1 MKMHQN
7 DSVSSSLLESLL
19 AGAHFHHANLK
30 LVFEQAGLDPHILE
44 DHNRLHLDQVG
55 PLLRSLWLEMGDE
68 ASGFLSRPLKLGVFS
83 MMCHALIT
91 SGNLRRGLL
100 RSARFI
106 ELLSDDLSL
115 ELKETGDEAH
125 FIIHYTNPH
134 NLDQTFFVTSLFVI
148 WIRLSCWLIE
158 QPMMLERIQF
168 KFPKPAYSEE
178 FSLMFPCR
186 HSFSQSSN
194 RVVFNKRLLSI
205 PIQQDSET
213 LTTFLH
219 NAPESLLTQFRSDIS
234 LTAQIRRLL
243 LHRNGM
249 QTEIENM
256 SFESVSSELNMTT
269 HTLRRRLKDEGNS
282 FQEIKDSIRRD
293 RAMEL
298 LDKPTLML
306 HDIAVQ
312 LGFSEPAAFNRAF
325 KKWTGLTP
333 GQYREASK

>member
-1 MKMHQN
+1 MHQN
-7 DSVSSSLLESLL
+7 DSVSSTLIESLL
-19 AGAHFHHANLK
+19 AGALFHHVNLSN
-30 LVFEQAGLDPHILE
+30 VFKNAGLDSNILE
-44 DHNRLHLDQVG
+44 ENDRLHLNHVS

-68 ASGFLSRPLKLGVFS
+68 ASGFLTRPLKLGVFS

-125 FIIHYTNPH
+125 FIIIYRNPH

-148 WIRLSCWLIE
+148 WIRLSCWLID
-158 QPMMLERIQF
+158 QPIMLERIQF
-168 KFPKPAYSEE
+168 EFSKPTYSDE

-194 RVVFNKRLLSI
+194 RVVFNNRLLSI
-205 PIQQDSET
+205 PIKQDSET
-213 LTTFLH
+213 LNTFLH
-219 NAPESLLTQFRSDIS
+219 NAPESLLTQFRSDNS
-234 LTAQIRRLL
+234 LTAQIKRLL
-243 LHRNGM
+243 LHRKGM

-256 SFESVSSELNMTT
+256 SFELVSSELNMTT
-269 HTLRRRLKDEGNS
+269 HTLRRRIKAEGNS

-293 RAMEL
+293 RAMML
-298 LDKPTLML
+298 LDNPALAL
-306 HDIAVQ
+306 LDISID

-333 GQYREASK
+333 GSFRETNR

>member
-1 MKMHQN
+1 MHQN
-7 DSVSSSLLESLL
+7 DSVDATLLESLL
-19 AGAHFHHANLK
+19 AGAHFHNVNLTR
-30 LVFEQAGLDPHILE
+30 VFEDAGLDPNILKE
-44 DHNRLHLDQVG
+44 NDRLHLDCVG

-68 ASGFLSRPLKLGVFS
+68 ASGFLTRPFKLGVFS

-115 ELKETGDEAH
+115 ELKETGVEAH
-125 FIIHYTNPH
+125 FIIHYRNPH

-148 WIRLSCWLIE
+148 WIRLSCWLID
-158 QPMMLERIQF
+158 QPIMLERIQF
-168 KFPKPAYSEE
+168 EFSKPAYSDE

-194 RVVFNKRLLSI
+194 RVVFNNRLLSI
-205 PIQQDSET
+205 PINQDSET
-213 LTTFLH
+213 LNTFLH
-219 NAPESLLTQFRSDIS
+219 NAPESLLTQFRSDNS
-234 LTAQIRRLL
+234 LTAQIKRLL
-243 LHRNGM
+243 LHRKGM
-249 QTEIENM
+249 QTELENM
-256 SFESVSSELNMTT
+256 SFELVSLELNMTT
-269 HTLRRRLKDEGNS
+269 HTLRRRIKAEGNS

-293 RAMEL
+293 RAMML
-298 LDKPTLML
+298 LDNPALAL
-306 HDIAVQ
+306 NDISID

-333 GQYREASK
+333 GSFRETNR

>member
-1 MKMHQN
+1 MHQN
-7 DSVSSSLLESLL
+7 DSVDATLLESLL
-19 AGAHFHHANLK
+19 AGAHFHNVNLTR
-30 LVFEQAGLDPHILE
+30 VFEDAGLDPNILKE
-44 DHNRLHLDQVG
+44 NDRLHLDCVG

-68 ASGFLSRPLKLGVFS
+68 ASGFLKRPFKLGVFS

-125 FIIHYTNPH
+125 FIIHYRNPH
-134 NLDQTFFVTSLFVI
+134 DLDQTFFVTSLFVI
-148 WIRLSCWLIE
+148 WIRLSCWLID
-158 QPMMLERIQF
+158 QPIMLERIQF
-168 KFPKPAYSEE
+168 EFAKPAYSDE

-194 RVVFNKRLLSI
+194 RVVFNNRLLSI
-205 PIQQDSET
+205 PIKQDSET
-213 LTTFLH
+213 LNNFLH
-219 NAPESLLTQFRSDIS
+219 NAPESLLTQFRSDNS
-234 LTAQIRRLL
+234 LTAQIKRLL
-243 LHRNGM
+243 LHRKGM
-249 QTEIENM
+249 QTELENM
-256 SFESVSSELNMTT
+256 SFELVSSELNMTT
-269 HTLRRRLKDEGNS
+269 HTLRRRIKAEGNS

-293 RAMEL
+293 RAMML
-298 LDKPTLML
+298 LDNPALAL
-306 HDIAVQ
+306 NDISID

-333 GQYREASK
+333 GSFRETNR